1 MLRWIFCAALVV
13 ATAATAGAQ
22 PANKPDLAEAAALY
36 RAAEQAMAERR
47 YDDAARDY
55 GAAYEISKDAV
66 LFFKIGSALD
76 KGGKCPVAV
85 TYYRRYLREGKPN
98 AEHQKLT
105 NERIATCEKTDGK
118 PAEVKPDAKP
128 EVKPDA
134 KPEAKPDDK
143 AKPDAGKTPAKPAKP
158 ASGSEVAAIPN
169 GTAGAT
175 TPSATPAPASPS
187 TETPATPAT
196 DPNTTTPASP
206 TGSGGATSSDG
217 ATTSD
222 ATISDAASAETAEP
236 TGEVAAAAAESE
248 AAELAAAQTAAA
260 EAAAAGDPNAEVFP
274 APPWRRTAAWV
285 SVGTGIAFVTI
296 GAVMALS
303 AESTE
308 DDITDLYI
316 VRLGDEPLTFNGST
330 ERRYDQ
336 MVERGE
342 RYQTL
347 AWASFGVAAAAAAA
361 ATYFFLTSPSSAEA
375 AEVEPAKPAIA
386 LRPILSKDGGG
397 VGASWSF

>member
-1 MLRWIFCAALVV
+1 MLRWFFCAALVV
-13 ATAATAGAQ
+13 ATSATAGAQ

-76 KGGKCPVAV
+76 KGGKCSVAV
-85 TYYRRYLREGKPN
+85 TYYRRYLREGKPS
-98 AEHQKLT
+98 AEHQRLT
-105 NERIATCEKTDGK
+105 NERITACEKSDGK
-118 PAEVKPDAKP
+118 TGKPP
-128 EVKPDA
+128 EAKPDA
-134 KPEAKPDDK
+134 KPEAKPD
-143 AKPDAGKTPAKPAKP
+143 ANKPPAKPT
-158 ASGSEVAAIPN
+158 SGSEVAAIPN
-169 GTAGAT
+169 GTAGTAGSGAT
-175 TPSATPAPASPS
+175 TASATSVPASPS
-187 TETPATPAT
+187 APAAPAIDPNAAAPATQTGSSDA
-196 DPNTTTPASP
+196 P
-206 TGSGGATSSDG
+206 TGDAPLGDEASG
-217 ATTSD
+217 
-222 ATISDAASAETAEP
+222 ETAEP
-236 TGEVAAAAAESE
+236 TGEVAAAAAASE
-248 AAELAAAQTAAA
+248 TAEVAAAAT
-260 EAAAAGDPNAEVFP
+260 AAAGDPNAEVFP

-316 VRLGDEPLTFNGST
+316 VRLGEEPLAFNGST

-361 ATYFFLTSPSSAEA
+361 ATYFFLTSPSSET
-375 AEVEPAKPAIA
+375 ELAKPAIA
-386 LRPILSKDGGG
+386 LRPILAKDGGG